1 MKNLIYL
8 LLLMVSITS
17 YGQKFVVTPNGLR
30 DGNDNEKTF
39 LVIEIKGF
47 DSKQLYDKSVKFIN
61 EKMANPKECIKSQ
74 IENEYLRY
82 NNNVSNFMYYNNGG
96 AKLSIAANFA
106 IELRFKDEKIKYE
119 IINLEMIEDDIRC
132 INNKMHQSVLFSGGI
147 FQGYVIY
154 NKKGTLFKEEAK
166 QDIEIFFNSI
176 VKEFIDYMKGE
187 NKNSNW

>member
-1 MKNLIYL
+1 
-8 LLLMVSITS
+8 
-17 YGQKFVVTPNGLR
+17 
-30 DGNDNEKTF
+30 
-39 LVIEIKGF
+39 
-47 DSKQLYDKSVKFIN
+47 
-61 EKMANPKECIKSQ
+61 
-74 IENEYLRY
+74 
-82 NNNVSNFMYYNNGG
+82 MYYNNGG